1 MNNVVKA
8 IKALRPNSPF
18 SFSKDN
24 NDLQVLDIDHLV
36 WLDDRTEAPLRSEIE
51 AEMARQEA
59 EKYKELR
66 SPEYPPL
73 SDLAD
78 AIYWQSQGDDS
89 KMKAYLAAV
98 ESVKLKYPKEQ

>member
-18 SFSKDN
+18 SFSKGE

-36 WLDDRTEAPLRSEIE
+36 WLDDQIAAPLRSEIE

-59 EKYKELR
+59 EQYKELR
-66 SPEYPPL
+66 APEYPPL

-78 AIYWQSQGDDS
+78 AIYWQSQGDNT
-89 KMKAYLAAV
+89 KMEAYLAAV
-98 ESVKLKYPKEQ
+98 DAVKQKYPKE